1 MRTTD
6 ATELDGLAE
15 ALVDTGRRA
24 GLDAVGIAPAE
35 PFAGTRSILE
45 ARKAKDLHG
54 GMHFTFG
61 DPQYHYRSYSLQLQ
75 MPNGV
80 SEELQIVP
88 RPVFEANRQEH
99 HAYKRARNAELAGRG
114 AGSATAAARVLN
126 DRAMERYV
134 SKNGAHPSVVKGAVV
149 KGSRVML
156 ADGAPARVL
165 YVDPNMRIARVR
177 TETAAA
183 Q

>member
-61 DPQYHYRSYSLQLQ
+61 DPARSTDPSRTVPGAQALVVGARSYIRDKPDPAS
-75 MPNGV
+75 GDD
-80 SEELQIVP
+80 
-88 RPVFEANRQEH
+88 RP
-99 HAYKRARNAELAGRG
+99 LA
-114 AGSATAAARVLN
+114 
-126 DRAMERYV
+126 
-134 SKNGAHPSVVKGAVV
+134 
-149 KGSRVML
+149 
-156 ADGAPARVL
+156 
-165 YVDPNMRIARVR
+165 RIAR
-177 TETAAA
+177 
-183 Q
+183 